1 MGNLNS
7 EDKRPGAKPSTHPL
21 GDLGSMRE
29 IIQKINRARSSP
41 ENETPGKTRL
51 VLEQKPFVEESARA
65 GQRDPFEIAEEMVRA
80 ARETSGARR
89 VELARRAIQVHQ
101 DCADAYVILAEETA
115 RSLDAARHLYEE
127 GVRAGERALGKSVIA
142 EGPVG
147 FGSAPGAQSYIRAR
161 TGLARCLWS
170 LGCRQEA
177 IGHCAD
183 LLRLDPSDDQGI
195 RYLLVNW
202 LLHEDLKEDLG
213 SLFDAFENDKETS
226 WLYTRALWAFCQ
238 EGACPEAD
246 GYLEEAFRNNPYI
259 PSYLLGLK
267 KMPGILPE
275 SVEPG
280 DEREAVSYIAEALDT
295 WLKTEGAL
303 EWLILTLP
311 RALQR
316 TRLEPS

>member
-7 EDKRPGAKPSTHPL
+7 EGRQLGTNHSAHPL

-29 IIQKINRARSSP
+29 IIEKINRARISP
-41 ENETPGKTRL
+41 AREAPGKTRL
-51 VLEQKPFVEESARA
+51 VLEQKPFAEENVLPDR
-65 GQRDPFEIAEEMVRA
+65 RDPFQVAEDMVTRA
-80 ARETSGARR
+80 QEASGARR
-89 VELARRAIQVHQ
+89 VELARRAIQVHEN
-101 DCADAYVILAEETA
+101 CAGAYVILAEETA

-127 GVRAGERALGKSVIA
+127 GVRAGERALGEMLIA
-142 EGPVG
+142 EDPID
-147 FGSAPGAQSYIRAR
+147 FPSAPGASSYIRAR
-161 TGLARCLWS
+161 MGLARCLWS

-183 LLRLDPSDDQGI
+183 MLRLNPSDEQGV

-202 LLHEDLKEDLG
+202 MLHEGLREDLG
-213 SLFDAFENDKETS
+213 SLFGAFEDDKETS

-238 EGACPEAD
+238 EGTCREAD
-246 GYLEEAFRNNPYI
+246 QYLQEAFRKNPYI

-280 DEREAVSYIAEALDT
+280 DEREAISYIAEALDI

-303 EWLILTLP
+303 EWLILALP
-311 RALQR
+311 KALQR
-316 TRLEPS
+316 TRP